1 MATTAAGSALAIC
14 ARAPAIADQAGYAAL
29 TYLDIGGLTKIGTYG
44 GVPAKVS
51 FQPLRGGKQK
61 RKGPTDYGGL
71 QPKLIHDYA
80 DAGQALLAV
89 AAAARRRRFA
99 FRITLSDGGV
109 RYFQGRVFDFKEAV
123 EDAESMLTVDSR
135 VEINTPIVKATVD
148 QPLPPGFEFVTTEAG
163 AAFVTTDS
171 GFELITVKV
180 T

>member
-14 ARAPAIADQAGYAAL
+14 ARVPAIADQAGYAAL

-44 GVPAKVS
+44 GVAAKVS

-71 QPKLIHDYA
+71 QPKLVHDYA

-109 RYFQGRVFDFKEAV
+109 RYFQGQVFDFKEAA
-123 EDAESMLTVDSR
+123 EDAASMLTVDSR
-135 VEINTPIVKATVD
+135 VEINTPIVKTTTD
-148 QPLPPGFEFVTTEAG
+148 QLLPDGYEFVTTDGG
-163 AAFVTTDS
+163 AVFVTTDG

-180 T
+180 S